1 MLPIPNPISIFA
13 GFVGGAVGWA
23 WDKVVQGIFTWFAQ
37 GLLLAID
44 FVWGLLDTAT
54 TPRLTD
60 DWFVNGLV
68 ATLAPI
74 ALFVTVAMMLMT
86 AIQAGLSGRP
96 ELIVDSVVSAVR
108 AVFATAMTVV
118 VMDTLIRF
126 GDLIADAVWVQA
138 RPNTREVLDGLVA
151 GVLGG
156 DGWGA
161 TFLGPLAVLL
171 GMIGM
176 VVTTILLFMR
186 STLLYLVAA
195 FAPLVW
201 SSSVF
206 PMMRGGVRR
215 MVHLTVALVLA
226 KPAIVISLAIGMQ
239 LIASAGGVSGDGG
252 DVAGVGAMLTGF
264 FCFAVASISPWV
276 VYKLLPA
283 AEGAAV
289 ASGVVGGWARGAM
302 TATQAAMMAKSMG
315 ATRAASAATKAIPSA
330 SGEGG
335 GGFSPPSSGGGG
347 AGGAGGG
354 TSGPS
359 GGAATSSAGGG
370 AATSGGTAAG
380 AGAAAGPAAPVV
392 AGAAVASTAA
402 KSATTAASTT
412 STASTA
418 STSSTF
424 PSATAPAA
432 GSGEARATTADSGGD
447 AQGPTRRVVITS
459 SRSSGRGADDSA
471 DGDRHE

>member
-1 MLPIPNPISIFA
+1 M
-13 GFVGGAVGWA
+13 
-23 WDKVVQGIFTWFAQ
+23 
-37 GLLLAID
+37 
-44 FVWGLLDTAT
+44 
-54 TPRLTD
+54 
-60 DWFVNGLV
+60 
-68 ATLAPI
+68 
-74 ALFVTVAMMLMT
+74 
-86 AIQAGLSGRP
+86 
-96 ELIVDSVVSAVR
+96 IVDSVVSAVR
-108 AVFATAMTVV
+108 ALFATAMTVV

-239 LIASAGGVSGDGG
+239 LIASAGGVSGDTG

-335 GGFSPPSSGGGG
+335 GGFSPPSSGGG
-347 AGGAGGG
+347 AAAVARAAVRRDRPALPRRRAPVAVRRRRRVAPRPERVPPPVRRHRW
-354 TSGPS
+354 PS
-359 GGAATSSAGGG
+359 GSPLHRRQPK
-370 AATSGGTAAG
+370 TAAG
-380 AGAAAGPAAPVV
+380 RDMRRDRRRRRDRVARLPPARRRPPRGLASNRAAAA
-392 AGAAVASTAA
+392 
-402 KSATTAASTT
+402 
-412 STASTA
+412 
-418 STSSTF
+418 
-424 PSATAPAA
+424 
-432 GSGEARATTADSGGD
+432 TADSGGD
-447 AQGPTRRVVITS
+447 GQARQAPRRVVITS
-459 SRSSGRGADDSA
+459 SRSSGRGADDSGDGA
-471 DGDRHE
+471 DS

>member
-37 GLLLAID
+37 GLLLLIE

-108 AVFATAMTVV
+108 ALFATAMTVV

-138 RPNTREVLDGLVA
+138 RPNTRQVLDGLVA

-201 SSSVF
+201 STLGV
-206 PMMRGGVRR
+206 PDDARRGAPDG
-215 MVHLTVALVLA
+215 
-226 KPAIVISLAIGMQ
+226 
-239 LIASAGGVSGDGG
+239 ASDG
-252 DVAGVGAMLTGF
+252 GVGAGE
-264 FCFAVASISPWV
+264 ASDRDQPGDRD
-276 VYKLLPA
+276 A
-283 AEGAAV
+283 ADR
-289 ASGVVGGWARGAM
+289 VGG
-302 TATQAAMMAKSMG
+302 
-315 ATRAASAATKAIPSA
+315 
-330 SGEGG
+330 
-335 GGFSPPSSGGGG
+335 
-347 AGGAGGG
+347 
-354 TSGPS
+354 
-359 GGAATSSAGGG
+359 
-370 AATSGGTAAG
+370 
-380 AGAAAGPAAPVV
+380 
-392 AGAAVASTAA
+392 
-402 KSATTAASTT
+402 
-412 STASTA
+412 
-418 STSSTF
+418 
-424 PSATAPAA
+424 
-432 GSGEARATTADSGGD
+432 
-447 AQGPTRRVVITS
+447 RRQ
-459 SRSSGRGADDSA
+459 R
-471 DGDRHE
+471 

>member
-1 MLPIPNPISIFA
+1 MGGSGGGRLMLPFPNPISIFA

-37 GLLLAID
+37 GLLLLIE

-108 AVFATAMTVV
+108 ALFATAMTVV

-138 RPNTREVLDGLVA
+138 RPNTRQVLDGLVA

-239 LIASAGGVSGDGG
+239 LIASAGGVSGDTG

-347 AGGAGGG
+347 GGG
-354 TSGPS
+354 SGGGSSGPS
-359 GGAATSSAGGG
+359 GAAATSSAGGG

-380 AGAAAGPAAPVV
+380 TGAAAGPAAPVV
-392 AGAAVASTAA
+392 AGARGGLHRREVGDDCRIDCFNRFDGFDFFDGSVRHG
-402 KSATTAASTT
+402 
-412 STASTA
+412 
-418 STSSTF
+418 
-424 PSATAPAA
+424 A
-432 GSGEARATTADSGGD
+432 GGRFGRSEGGD
-447 AQGPTRRVVITS
+447 RGLRRRRT
-459 SRSSGRGADDSA
+459 SGRPG
-471 DGDRHE
+471 GW